1 MGLFDFMRGISFFQ
15 GKDTEGLTHDD
26 IDFAK
31 WVAAH
36 RNWRKRLSDYIH
48 GSGHEELDE
57 NIVCKADRC
66 ELGKWIAGNGNRFY
80 GKLPVFGKLRD
91 HHSEFHRCAGRV
103 VRVYKSE
110 GHHAATKALNTEFD
124 LVSLKV
130 IEHLESL
137 EHEVKGRAS

>member
-15 GKDTEGLTHDD
+15 GKDTEGLTRDD

-66 ELGKWIAGNGNRFY
+66 ELGRWIAGNGNRFY
-80 GKLPVFGKLRD
+80 GELPVFGKLRD
-91 HHSEFHRCAGRV
+91 HHSEFHRSAGHV

-137 EHEVKGRAS
+137 EHEVKGRGS